1 MWFRVF
7 ALSFFSLPL
16 AAQNPVRYEASF
28 PNAAH
33 HEAEIRVTFTN
44 VRQPVLEVLM
54 SRSSP
59 GRYALHEFAKNVYRL
74 RASDGSGNSL
84 PLDHVSPSQWNVS
97 GHHGTVLIEY
107 TLFGDRADGTY
118 AGIDATHAHL
128 NLPAA
133 LAWAHGF
140 EASPVRIKFD
150 LPPDSHW
157 KVATQLTLENDGTW
171 SAPNLDRLMDA
182 PVELSDYRLLEWNV
196 GDSHFRLALHHQG
209 TDAEAHAMAR
219 MCEAVTVEEEGVFGA
234 FPKYDSGAYTFLV
247 DFLPYVNGDGME
259 HRNSTVITE
268 ATTIK
273 ESQAGAADT
282 PAHEFFHSWNVK
294 RIRPKSLEPFN
305 FEEANMSGELWFAEG
320 FTQYYGELTLRRA
333 GLDSLDR
340 FVGRMGGAV
349 SNVLT
354 APGRNVFNVI
364 EMSNRAPFVD
374 AATAN
379 DPVNTRNIFISYYT
393 YGEALAL
400 GADLEIRARFPG
412 KSLDDWMRAM
422 WRHHHDSDQPYTL
435 ADLQAALAE
444 ATGSRDFAAEIFDR
458 HIYGKEPF
466 DYKSLFTRAGLLL
479 EAEDAR
485 AAWLGN
491 PRLKFS
497 SSGADLTEA
506 SLRDTPLYDAG
517 IDRGDRLV
525 SLDGHTMK
533 SENDLNG
540 FLKSHKPGDR
550 VHVSLESRG
559 GKRDVD
565 VTLAASPRLHVLTY
579 ERAGRTVAADM
590 LAFRSA
596 WLSSKAIH
604 PLPKIEKYC
613 PKCKRAFPFE
623 YSACPF
629 DGADLG
635 VTPSEDAET
644 PSR

>member
-1 MWFRVF
+1 MCRPVL
-7 ALSFFSLPL
+7 ALFLLSLPL
-16 AAQNPVRYEASF
+16 VAQNPVRYEASF
-28 PNAAH
+28 PNAVH

-44 VRQPVLEVLM
+44 VRQPVLEVRM

-59 GRYALHEFAKNVYRL
+59 GRYSLHEFAKNVYRL
-74 RASDGSGNSL
+74 RASDGAGNTL
-84 PLDHVSPSQWNVS
+84 PVDHVSPSQWNVS
-97 GHHGTVLIEY
+97 GHHGTVVVEY
-107 TLFGDRADGTY
+107 TLFADRADGTY
-118 AGIDATHAHL
+118 AGIDETHAHL
-128 NLPAA
+128 NLPAV
-133 LAWAHGF
+133 LAWARGF
-140 EASPVRIKFD
+140 ERAPARIKFD
-150 LPPDSHW
+150 LPPNSHW
-157 KVATQLTLENDGTW
+157 KVATQLTPENDGTW

-209 TDAEAHAMAR
+209 TDEEGTALAR
-219 MCEAVTVEEEGVFGA
+219 MCEAVTAEEEGVFGA
-234 FPKYDSGAYTFLV
+234 FPKYDNGVYTFLI
-247 DFLPYVNGDGME
+247 DLLPYVNGDGME

-268 ATTIK
+268 ATSLK
-273 ESQAGAADT
+273 ELQAAAADT
-282 PAHEFFHSWNVK
+282 PAHEFFHCWNVK

-320 FTQYYGELTLRRA
+320 FTQYYGELTERRA

-340 FVGRMGGAV
+340 FLARMGGAV
-349 SNVLT
+349 SNVLN
-354 APGRNVFNVI
+354 APGRSVFNVI
-364 EMSNRAPFVD
+364 EMSRRAPFVD

-393 YGEALAL
+393 YGETLAL

-435 ADLQAALAE
+435 ADLKAALAE
-444 ATGSRDFAAEIFDR
+444 ATGSNAFATEVFDR
-458 HIYGKEPF
+458 HIYGKDAF
-466 DYKSLFTRAGLLL
+466 DFKSLFARAGLLL
-479 EAEDAR
+479 EAEDSS

-491 PRLKFS
+491 PRLRS
-497 SSGADLTEA
+497 SASGVEFADA
-506 SLRDTPLYDAG
+506 SLRDSPLYNAG

-525 SLDGHTMK
+525 SLDGRGIK

-550 VHVSLESRG
+550 VHASVESRG
-559 GKRDVD
+559 GKREVD
-565 VTLAASPRLHVLTY
+565 VILAASPRLHLVTY
-579 ERAGRTVAADM
+579 EQAGRSVPADV

-604 PLPKIEKYC
+604 PLPTLEKYC
-613 PKCKRAFPFE
+613 PRCKRAFHFE

-629 DGADLG
+629 DGANLEI
-635 VTPSEDAET
+635 TPSKTAE
-644 PSR
+644 PAAQ